1 MVISPSEERGRERQ
15 GGRMRTSCCLL
26 LLLVV
31 TAEGFE
37 EESVPAE
44 SEEVLRT
51 FLGRKGILEE
61 EAFWVGSSW

>member
-1 MVISPSEERGRERQ
+1 MISPSEERGRERQ

-31 TAEGFE
+31 VTVEVLE